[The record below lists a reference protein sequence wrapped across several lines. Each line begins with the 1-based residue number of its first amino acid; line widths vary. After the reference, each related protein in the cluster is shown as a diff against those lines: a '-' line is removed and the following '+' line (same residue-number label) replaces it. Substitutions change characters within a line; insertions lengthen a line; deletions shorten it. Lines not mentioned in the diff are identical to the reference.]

1 MRSIGSWKT
10 GGRKIPV
17 GKRGFPIFVLLV
29 SFLVLGCAAKRPV
42 LYPNDHLKRVGNESA
57 QKDIDECV
65 RLANESGA
73 KSNVDE
79 RIATQTASGAAVG
92 GVTGAVIGSFFGAL
106 GRGLAGGAAAG
117 AAGALTHGLIHSGTP
132 DAVFRSFVNRCLREK
147 GYEPI
152 GWK

>member
-1 MRSIGSWKT
+1 MRFIGSRKIKD
-10 GGRKIPV
+10 RKIPV
-17 GKRGFPIFVLLV
+17 FKWEIPIFFLLV
-29 SFLVLGCAAKRPV
+29 SFFALGCAAKRPV
-42 LYPNDHLKRVGNESA
+42 LYPNDHLKRVGSESA
-57 QKDIDECV
+57 QKDIDECI

-73 KSNVDE
+73 RSNVDE
-79 RIATQTASGAAVG
+79 RIAMQTASGAAVG

-132 DAVFRSFVNRCLREK
+132 DAVFRSFVNRCLKEK